1 MVSSK
6 RLIEM
11 ARKSKKMAVLGRKR
25 ISSATRIVVASRGH
39 VFIYSADKRRFK
51 IPLAYLN
58 SDIFRELLRM
68 SEEEFGLPTIG
79 PITLPFD
86 ASFLE
91 YLLSL
96 LKIPVPM
103 EVERAALVSISNCR
117 CMAPTLSIDEFC
129 MQQVV
134 L

>member
-11 ARKSKKMAVLGRKR
+11 ARKWKKMDDLRRKK
-25 ISSATRIVVASRGH
+25 ISLATQIVVASRGY

-51 IPLAYLN
+51 IPLAYLSSN
-58 SDIFRELLRM
+58 IFRELLRM
-68 SEEEFGLPTIG
+68 SEEFGLPTSG

-86 ASFLE
+86 ASFLK

-96 LKIPVPM
+96 LKFPVPM
-103 EVERAALVSISNCR
+103 EIERATLVSISNCR
-117 CMAPTLSIDEFC
+117 CMAPTLPMDELR
-129 MQQVV
+129 MQQIV